1 MQKFALLSSGPVT
14 QWQEAI
20 VGLLEETAHYKVTGA
35 AVVLMVEPEEP
46 DGDDV
51 IAFYHRMSIRDK
63 QLAASV
69 IEGDVHYAI
78 AEDAIRHYL
87 GDEDDEE
94 E

>member
-1 MQKFALLSSGPVT
+1 MQKFTLLSNGAQT
-14 QWQEAI
+14 EWHRAI
-20 VGLLEETAHYKVTGA
+20 VGLLEETAQYKVTGA

-78 AEDAIRHYL
+78 AEDAIRYYL

>member
-1 MQKFALLSSGPVT
+1 MQRFTLLSNGEQT
-14 QWQEAI
+14 QWHEAI